1 MDYSGHL
8 DADLEYPFDE
18 VCFWTMTEKQLFDA
32 AYEMQKQ
39 GGHFA
44 RAIAEAYFFA
54 DSQNRATLVDAFKDL
69 FARYAKE

>member
-1 MDYSGHL
+1 
-8 DADLEYPFDE
+8 
-18 VCFWTMTEKQLFDA
+18 MTEKQLFDA

-54 DSQNRATLVDAFKDL
+54 DSQNRATLVGAFKNL
-69 FARYAKE
+69 FDRYAEKNYPPAETEG